1 MGFFFFNGWMKRDI
15 GYVSIH
21 EHKLKYITADNDI
34 HEKNSLEIFCLQRCN
49 FHWYEN
55 KNKIT
60 SYIIIRKPILSKI
73 L

>member
-1 MGFFFFNGWMKRDI
+1 LGFFFFNGWMKRDI

-34 HEKNSLEIFCLQRCN
+34 HEKKSLEIFCLQRCN

-55 KNKIT
+55 KLNYKKRR
-60 SYIIIRKPILSKI
+60 SLRHAILP
-73 L
+73 